1 MIIPTLEELLELIE
15 ATEDKKEQLEKEL
28 TK

>member
-1 MIIPTLEELLELIE
+1 MIIPTLEQLLELIE
-15 ATEDKKEQLEKEL
+15 ATEDKKQQLEKEL